1 LNIAMRREERKSV
14 SRPAKIELDEG
25 QVLPCRIAD
34 TSRGGALLLIENS
47 EWLPKS
53 FIIHDTFAGT
63 RRRVRIRWTS
73 PNRAGVQYIDA
84 DATASKARS
93 VGFGKRV

>member
-1 LNIAMRREERKSV
+1 MRREERKPV
-14 SRPAKIELDEG
+14 SRPAKIELGEG
-25 QVLPCRIAD
+25 QILTCRIAD

-53 FIIHDTFAGT
+53 FIIHDTFSGT
-63 RRRVRIRWTS
+63 RRRVRVRWTS
-73 PNRAGVQYIDA
+73 PNRAGVQYVDA
-84 DATASKARS
+84 ALAATTAPRS